1 MVNKTL
7 EQKIALAQNKLNE
20 LKNKQNAISRKE
32 RDRLRYALG
41 GDVVKFFKHKQDR
54 ELLIG
59 LLSCP
64 FNKEVLEQIR
74 KIGRKV
80 IDEDKKS

>member
-1 MVNKTL
+1 MAKKTL
-7 EQKIALAQNKLNE
+7 EQQIADTQNKLNQ
-20 LKNKQNAISRKE
+20 LKNKSNILSRKE
-32 RDRLRYALG
+32 RDRERYAFG

-64 FNKEVLEQIR
+64 FNNEVLEQIR

>member
-1 MVNKTL
+1 MAKKTL
-7 EQKIALAQNKLNE
+7 EQQIADTQNKLNQ
-20 LKNKQNAISRKE
+20 LKNKSNILSRKE
-32 RDRLRYALG
+32 RDRERYALG